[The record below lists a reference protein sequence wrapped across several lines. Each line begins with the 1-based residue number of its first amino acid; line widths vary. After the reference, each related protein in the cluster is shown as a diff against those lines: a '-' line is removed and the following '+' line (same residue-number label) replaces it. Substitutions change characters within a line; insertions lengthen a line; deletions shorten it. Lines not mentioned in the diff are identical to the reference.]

1 MYIYQVHAC
10 YPGRSE
16 ESARSSGTGVMDIY
30 EPPYRYWEQK
40 PGPLQEQQVLL
51 TTESSLQTLVNW
63 GGGVGKVFALSW
75 RVTSHCEPSDM
86 GARNQ
91 TQVLW

>member
-1 MYIYQVHAC
+1 MTILPECMYIYQVHAC

-51 TTESSLQTLVNW
+51 TTESSLHIP
-63 GGGVGKVFALSW
+63 LSHS
-75 RVTSHCEPSDM
+75 SHLEVAM
-86 GARNQ
+86 
-91 TQVLW
+91 